1 MFTLEEQF
9 ILSRRDLQID
19 SNLIKETMT
28 YITGRLKNLSSKY
41 SVNIDVLC
49 NIGENIIIKDIDNS
63 LTTIKFSL
71 NDNCKDLT
79 ISVDDGESVYG
90 KVTVSN
96 GEYNIRYI
104 NKPKKFDTLDF
115 KNKSSFFLNK
125 NDLVELFFNTLT
137 MNEKF
142 LIK

>member
-28 YITGRLKNLSSKY
+28 YITGRLKNLSSTY
-41 SVNIDVLC
+41 SVDIDVLC

-104 NKPKKFDTLDF
+104 NKPKRFDTLDF
-115 KNKSSFFLNK
+115 KNKSTFFLNK